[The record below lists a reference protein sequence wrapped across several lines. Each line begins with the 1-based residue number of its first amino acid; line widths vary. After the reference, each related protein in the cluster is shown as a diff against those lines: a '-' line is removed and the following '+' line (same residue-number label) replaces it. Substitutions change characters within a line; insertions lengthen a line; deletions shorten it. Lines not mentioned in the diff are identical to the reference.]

1 MDNTVVSK
9 RIRSLPIGVA
19 DEDIDAVEAIRS
31 HFLLSPSRSKVA
43 CVLLRWAIRRVIE
56 GEARLEVIAVEF
68 SDASFTSEDLK
79 KLRSL
84 SRVVAAPARPAGYAV

>member
-1 MDNTVVSK
+1 MASTVVSK

-43 CVLLRWAIRRVIE
+43 CAMLRYVIRRIVS
-56 GEARLEVIAVEF
+56 GEVRLEVIASEF
-68 SDASFTSEDLK
+68 NDRSFTSEDLSRLK
-79 KLRSL
+79 GL
-84 SRVVAAPARPAGYAV
+84 SRVVAPVERGCAA